1 MEQPEVCTPAAYEE
15 KLNSMQPKYA
25 LTAGLSNNMVTK
37 MVRAAL
43 EQLDL
48 SQDYLPEEIRLE
60 YELAEYNFA
69 AVQIHF
75 PSDQEQYLE
84 ARKRLAFDE
93 FLLFIMGL
101 KQLKEQNAADKNH
114 YRMKEVWKTEEVM
127 ENLPYQLTGAQKN
140 VWYEIEQ
147 DLRGEKLMTRLVQGD
162 VGSGK
167 TIVAFLAMIMTAENG
182 YQSAI
187 MVPTEV
193 LARQHYEAL
202 TKLLEENELLEQ

>member
-1 MEQPEVCTPAAYEE
+1 MQAGDARVTWFNQPYLRNQLRRGMTFVFHGKISKKGNLSVMEQPEVCTPAVYEE

-75 PSDQEQYLE
+75 PSV
-84 ARKRLAFDE
+84 RNSIWKRENDWHLMSFY
-93 FLLFIMGL
+93 FLLW
-101 KQLKEQNAADKNH
+101 
-114 YRMKEVWKTEEVM
+114 V
-127 ENLPYQLTGAQKN
+127 
-140 VWYEIEQ
+140 
-147 DLRGEKLMTRLVQGD
+147 
-162 VGSGK
+162 
-167 TIVAFLAMIMTAENG
+167 
-182 YQSAI
+182 
-187 MVPTEV
+187 
-193 LARQHYEAL
+193 
-202 TKLLEENELLEQ
+202 

>member
-1 MEQPEVCTPAAYEE
+1 MTWFNQPYLRNQLRRGMTFVFRGKISKKGNLSVMEQPEVCTPAVYEE

-75 PSDQEQYLE
+75 HPVRNSIW
-84 ARKRLAFDE
+84 KRENDWHLMSFY
-93 FLLFIMGL
+93 FLLW
-101 KQLKEQNAADKNH
+101 
-114 YRMKEVWKTEEVM
+114 V
-127 ENLPYQLTGAQKN
+127 
-140 VWYEIEQ
+140 
-147 DLRGEKLMTRLVQGD
+147 
-162 VGSGK
+162 
-167 TIVAFLAMIMTAENG
+167 
-182 YQSAI
+182 
-187 MVPTEV
+187 
-193 LARQHYEAL
+193 
-202 TKLLEENELLEQ
+202 